1 MDEDVMSQG
10 EMSDIMCN
18 DPLSFEMSDSEEDLS
33 SENMDTYE
41 SYQVLEVCQPYVL
54 KNDI

>member
-1 MDEDVMSQG
+1 MSQG